1 MKAYA
6 SVHLPKLLVTFL
18 AISSFVL
25 VIWLDGY
32 RNYLVI
38 GYGLLLFG
46 LFIVLVYLVDY
57 LSNTAFYQYIKHG
70 RATHRSNGYL
80 SKQWRK
86 QFDAHEQKEQERLTE
101 LDQHHQ
107 NHIRFMNIWVH
118 QMKTPVSVLALMAE
132 SEEVDNYDLLAETDR
147 LKSGLATAL
156 NFVRLEDF
164 TEDFVIESASLL
176 ELLKHSI
183 GDQKRNFI
191 RSEVYPKLMSEAD
204 ITVTTDKKWL
214 GILLFQLISNAIK
227 YSKPDSKVYFEIDP
241 FSRSL
246 TIADEGCGIAAADL
260 PRVFRPFY
268 TGQNGRQTGEATG
281 IGLYLV
287 ETISTQLDIDVS
299 LASLENQGTTVT
311 LTFRR

>member
-1 MKAYA
+1 
-6 SVHLPKLLVTFL
+6 
-18 AISSFVL
+18 
-25 VIWLDGY
+25 
-32 RNYLVI
+32 
-38 GYGLLLFG
+38 
-46 LFIVLVYLVDY
+46 
-57 LSNTAFYQYIKHG
+57 
-70 RATHRSNGYL
+70 
-80 SKQWRK
+80 
-86 QFDAHEQKEQERLTE
+86 
-101 LDQHHQ
+101 
-107 NHIRFMNIWVH
+107 
-118 QMKTPVSVLALMAE
+118 
-132 SEEVDNYDLLAETDR
+132 
-147 LKSGLATAL
+147 
-156 NFVRLEDF
+156 
-164 TEDFVIESASLL
+164 
-176 ELLKHSI
+176 
-183 GDQKRNFI
+183 
-191 RSEVYPKLMSEAD
+191 MSEAD

-299 LASLENQGTTVT
+299 LASKENQGTTVT